1 MNESNA
7 VDTPLQ
13 VVSANLSAAELAAVT
28 AVIEAAV
35 EEELDELHSDVHI
48 EPSAWERSQRAT
60 RSPLVPGAGAWRSFS
75 G

>member
-1 MNESNA
+1 MNETTA
-7 VDTPLQ
+7 ADTPLQ

-35 EEELDELHSDVHI
+35 EEELDELHSDVRI
-48 EPSAWERSQRAT
+48 EPSAWERSQRAP